1 MDINKTIEILEAL
14 ASGCSPTTGEMIE
27 NESVLNERDVIRAL
41 QIAIDNLKTSE
52 AQPISDIEIDET
64 DIKSVIDLFKGEEQ
78 NPTSNKLVGFFL
90 GTRKF
95 KNETLVSNE
104 LYGKYRNLYQ
114 RGQLLDF
121 FTQYLSDNKLTNR
134 NNRKNNPYKEIDFF
148 QKETFNRLS
157 EKAINQLKEKV
168 DELGILKNEN
178 LSEYVQNARI
188 NHPRAYESWTDT
200 EKELLRKAIEYTND
214 LDLLS
219 DCFQRGKGSM
229 ESCGQRLIYE
239 SQNLQ
244 DDRNQN

>member
-1 MDINKTIEILEAL
+1 MDRNKTIEILEAL

-27 NESVLNERDVIRAL
+27 NESALNERDVIRAL
-41 QIAIDNLKTSE
+41 QIAIDNLKTNE
-52 AQPISDIEIDET
+52 PQTISDVEIDET
-64 DIKSVIDLFKGEEQ
+64 DIKSVIDLFKEEEQ

-95 KNETLVSNE
+95 KNETLVSNQ

-114 RGQLLDF
+114 KGQLLDF
-121 FTQYLSDNKLTNR
+121 FNQYLVDNKLANR
-134 NNRKNNPYKEIDFF
+134 NNRKNNPYKDIDFF

-168 DELGILKNEN
+168 DELGILKTEN
-178 LSEYVQNARI
+178 LSKYVQTARI
-188 NHPRAYESWTDT
+188 NHPRAYESWTDI
-200 EKELLRKAIEYTND
+200 EKELLNKAIEYTND
-214 LDLLS
+214 LNLLS
-219 DCFQRGKGSM
+219 DCFQRGKGSI

-244 DDRNQN
+244 DDGNQN

>member
-1 MDINKTIEILEAL
+1 MDRNKTIEILEAL

-52 AQPISDIEIDET
+52 PQTISDVEIDET
-64 DIKSVIDLFKGEEQ
+64 DIKSVINIFKEEEQ
-78 NPTSNKLVGFFL
+78 NPTSNKLVAFFL

-95 KNETLVSNE
+95 KNETLVSNQ

-121 FTQYLSDNKLTNR
+121 FTQYLADNNLTNK

-168 DELGILKNEN
+168 EKLGILKNEN

-188 NHPRAYESWTDT
+188 NHPRAYESWTEI
-200 EKELLRKAIEYTND
+200 EKEFLNKAIEYTND

-219 DCFQRGKGSM
+219 DCFQRGKGSIG
-229 ESCGQRLIYE
+229 SCGQRLIYE
-239 SQNLQ
+239 SQNLSINK
-244 DDRNQN
+244 DE